1 MKLEELLYDL
11 FNSYEDYEDIINALR
26 NLESEKEIT
35 GKEYN
40 IILKNYDKWLK
51 KYEENYIDK

>member
-1 MKLEELLYDL
+1 MKLEELVYAL

-35 GKEYN
+35 EEEYN
-40 IILKNYDKWLK
+40 VVLKNYDKWLK
-51 KYEENYIDK
+51 KYEENYSDK